1 MKKSIVYTR
10 TGDRG
15 TTSLVGGIRVPKTHI
30 RLEAYGTVDELNAH
44 IGMLA
49 SLMEPSADKE
59 LLSYVQHKLF
69 SVGAYLA
76 TDQSQTTLP
85 NDSLIEAAHI
95 ARLEQ
100 AIDQIDAT
108 LPPLTRFV
116 LPGGTY
122 PAAVCHVCRT
132 ICRRAERCILQLEDQ
147 EHLQVSPE
155 VKQFIN
161 RLSDL
166 LFVLSRKLNNL
177 TETTEIFWDKS
188 CK

>member
-10 TGDRG
+10 TGDQG
-15 TTSLVGGIRVPKTHI
+15 TTSLVGGIRVSKTHV
-30 RLEAYGTVDELNAH
+30 RLESYGTIDELNAH

-49 SLMEPSADKE
+49 SLLEPSSDKD
-59 LLSYVQHKLF
+59 LLTFVQHSLF
-69 SVGAYLA
+69 SIGAYLA
-76 TDQSQTTLP
+76 TDQRQTTLSADCIVTP
-85 NDSLIEAAHI
+85 LHVAK
-95 ARLEQ
+95 LEQ
-100 AIDQIDAT
+100 AIDHIDET
-108 LPPLTRFV
+108 LPTQNRFV

-122 PAAVCHVCRT
+122 PASVCHVCRT
-132 ICRRAERCILQLEDQ
+132 ICRRAERRILQLEDQ
-147 EHLQVSPE
+147 TSTQISPE

-166 LFVLSRKLNNL
+166 LFVLARKLNNL